1 MTRTGR
7 RCWGKQ
13 ALLGQDSRVTDRDHL
28 EEGLAELFSADPDEF
43 TERRAAL
50 TAQARAAGDAP
61 AARQIAALRKPT
73 RSAWV
78 INQLARSDSSMAAR
92 LVGLGDELRAAQAS
106 LDGALM
112 RELSV
117 RRRELVD
124 ELAQQAFAAAGQ
136 HAPPAGLRD
145 DVTATLGAALA
156 DPQLA
161 GQLQAGTLVRPVRAD
176 NFGLAPALTL
186 VPPPGST
193 PTTAPHRAASASSG
207 TPVRKQATSP
217 AGKQATSPAGKQ
229 APVSARRAA
238 TAAVKAE
245 DKAKAKAD
253 AEVKAKADAE
263 AKAKA
268 DQERRSRAVA
278 DAEQRAAEADLALET
293 AADEEHA
300 RAREV
305 EQLETQLADALQRLQ
320 DARLQAR
327 RARIAQRAARQA
339 LGRLSR

>member
-1 MTRTGR
+1 
-7 RCWGKQ
+7 
-13 ALLGQDSRVTDRDHL
+13 VTDRDHL
-28 EEGLAELFSADPDEF
+28 EEGLAELYSADPDEF

-61 AARQIAALRKPT
+61 AARQIAALRNPT

-136 HAPPAGLRD
+136 DAPPAGLRD

-161 GQLQAGTLVRPVRAD
+161 GQLQAGTLVRPVHAD

-217 AGKQATSPAGKQ
+217 AGKQA
-229 APVSARRAA
+229 PVSARRAA

-245 DKAKAKAD
+245 DKAKAKVD

-268 DQERRSRAVA
+268 DQERRSQAVA

-293 AADEEHA
+293 AAAEEHA
-300 RAREV
+300 REREV

>member
-1 MTRTGR
+1 M
-7 RCWGKQ
+7 
-13 ALLGQDSRVTDRDHL
+13 TDRDHL
-28 EEGLAELFSADPDEF
+28 EEGLAELYSADPDEF

-217 AGKQATSPAGKQ
+217 AGKQA
-229 APVSARRAA
+229 PVSARRAA

-268 DQERRSRAVA
+268 DQERRSQAVA

-300 RAREV
+300 REREV

>member
-1 MTRTGR
+1 
-7 RCWGKQ
+7 
-13 ALLGQDSRVTDRDHL
+13 VTDRDHL
-28 EEGLAELFSADPDEF
+28 EEGLAELYTADPDEF

-136 HAPPAGLRD
+136 DAPPAGLRD

-207 TPVRKQATSP
+207 TRVR
-217 AGKQATSPAGKQ
+217 KQATSPAGKQ

-253 AEVKAKADAE
+253 AEVKARADAE

-268 DQERRSRAVA
+268 DQERRSQAVA
-278 DAEQRAAEADLALET
+278 DAEQRAAEAEVALET

-300 RAREV
+300 REREV